1 MNKLILSLFVVVCV
15 AAINARC
22 DEVDEALYDTEYT
35 QSTGLVFPRDCKRRK
50 LVKYARK
57 CDLTVTKR
65 GNWYIVRDPET
76 EKRITAIPCKVRK
89 NRLCRRNIN
98 RLTARCEGGITS
110 TEFSIKQPPTYYG
123 ESEYYKQ
130 NETPENDAMAQLYET
145 YQYKDY

>member
-1 MNKLILSLFVVVCV
+1 MHLP
-15 AAINARC
+15 C

-76 EKRITAIPCKVRK
+76 EKRITAIPCK
-89 NRLCRRNIN
+89 
-98 RLTARCEGGITS
+98 
-110 TEFSIKQPPTYYG
+110 PPTYYG

-145 YQYKDY
+145 YQYKD